1 MLNRSTLPY
10 LRLLA
15 VTLFLGVLFA
25 TFELS
30 GWRDHFSRQFLH
42 DQFIEHR
49 LNGVL
54 IFVVLFSLG
63 NLLQIPGWVFLAAAV
78 LALGQSWGGV
88 VTYLAANVS
97 CAVTFLSIRLVGG
110 DALRQLKNRP
120 ARRLLEQLDGHPIR
134 SVLCLRILF
143 QTAPALNYALAMSGV
158 GFRQYM
164 LGTLLGMPLPIAVYC
179 LFFDFLARLLHLG

>member
-1 MLNRSTLPY
+1 M
-10 LRLLA
+10 
-15 VTLFLGVLFA
+15 
-25 TFELS
+25 
-30 GWRDHFSRQFLH
+30 
-42 DQFIEHR
+42 
-49 LNGVL
+49 
-54 IFVVLFSLG
+54 
-63 NLLQIPGWVFLAAAV
+63 
-78 LALGQSWGGV
+78 LALGRSWGGG
-88 VTYLAANVS
+88 VTYLAANIS